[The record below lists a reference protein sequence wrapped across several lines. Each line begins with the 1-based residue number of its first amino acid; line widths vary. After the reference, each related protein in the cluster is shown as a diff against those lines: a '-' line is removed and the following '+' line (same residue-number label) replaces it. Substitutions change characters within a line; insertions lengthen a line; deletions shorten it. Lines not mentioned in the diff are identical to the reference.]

1 MSAAEQTFVIVG
13 AGQAGGEVAVELR
26 KQGFTGRVLLI
37 GEEPHVPYRRP
48 PLSKAYLAG
57 TVGEEGLY
65 ITPAASL
72 AKHNI
77 EFLGSTRVTQIDRV
91 AKTVT
96 LSDGRSIA
104 YDKLALTTGGQ
115 ARMLN
120 LPGADKPNVL
130 AVRSIEDV
138 AKLKPYVAEGRHIV
152 IIGGGFIG
160 LETAAVV
167 KKLGMKVTVLEGL
180 PRVLARVTVPEV
192 SAFFERVHREA
203 GVEIRT
209 GVQIAGFEGDEKVS
223 HVKLGN
229 GEMLPADVVVVG
241 IGLVAGVE
249 LAEAAG
255 LALDNGIVV
264 DEYAQTS
271 DPDIVAAGDVTNH
284 PSEFLGRRV
293 RLESVQNAME
303 QGRIAARSMLGKK
316 EPYRTVPWFWSD
328 QYDLKL
334 QMVGMSTGFDR
345 VIIRGDLASGRAF
358 VAFYL
363 KDGKLIAV
371 DTVNRP
377 QEFMLAKKLVAA
389 HAVLDPDKLADD
401 SIPLKEIAA

>member
-1 MSAAEQTFVIVG
+1 MSAEQTFIVVG
-13 AGQAGGEVAVELR
+13 AGQAGGEVSVELR
-26 KQGFTGRVLLI
+26 KQGFTGRVVLI

-57 TVGEEGLY
+57 SVAEEGLY

-77 EFLGSTRVTQIDRV
+77 EFISGTRVTRIDRA
-91 AKTVT
+91 AKSVT
-96 LSDGRSIA
+96 LSDGRSLA

-130 AVRSIEDV
+130 AVRSIADV
-138 AKLKPYVAEGRHIV
+138 ARLKPFCVEGKRIV

-167 KKLGMKVTVLEGL
+167 KKMGMTVTVLEGL

-203 GVEIRT
+203 GVAIRT
-209 GVQIAGFEGDEKVS
+209 GVQISGFEGEAAVTHVVLGSGEK
-223 HVKLGN
+223 LA
-229 GEMLPADVVVVG
+229 ADVVVVG

-255 LALDNGIVV
+255 LALDNGILV
-264 DEYAQTS
+264 DEFAQTS

-303 QGRIAARSMLGKK
+303 QARIAARSMLGKQ

-334 QMVGMSTGFDR
+334 QMVGISTGFDR
-345 VIIRGDLASGRAF
+345 VIFRGDLAGGRAF

-377 QEFMLAKKLVAA
+377 QEFMLSKKLVAA
-389 HAVLDPDKLADD
+389 QAVLDPAKLADD
-401 SIPLKEIAA
+401 SIPLKDLAA